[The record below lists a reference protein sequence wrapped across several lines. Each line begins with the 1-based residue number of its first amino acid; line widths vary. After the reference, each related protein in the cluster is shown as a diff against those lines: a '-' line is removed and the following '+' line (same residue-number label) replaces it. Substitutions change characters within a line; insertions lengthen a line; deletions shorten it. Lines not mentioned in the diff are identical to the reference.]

1 MFSVNF
7 CGFLSI
13 KVEREKGG
21 LGAKMVKIW
30 MISGDWLVESRGK
43 KLGQNYRTIERMFS
57 SMVVCS

>member
-7 CGFLSI
+7 CVFLSI

-30 MISGDWLVESRGK
+30 MIRG
-43 KLGQNYRTIERMFS
+43 N
-57 SMVVCS
+57 